1 MKKKYSSPVFRY
13 LDLLQVQDENVAEP
27 VQKEDQTMATLSG
40 LHFVL
45 TEKHVH
51 CGCAL
56 ARFGLLVLFFCFF
69 RPDACAG
76 IYFSV

>member
-40 LHFVL
+40 TSLR
-45 TEKHVH
+45 
-51 CGCAL
+51 AYRN
-56 ARFGLLVLFFCFF
+56 ARSLRLRAGAVRTFGPLFLFF
-69 RPDACAG
+69 PA
-76 IYFSV
+76 